1 MEWMNGSRQ
10 NFLTEV
16 WQKIATT
23 TKNDYKMIY
32 FLSLSEIGD
41 QSLICSLGQTY

>member
-10 NFLTEV
+10 NFLTEI

-23 TKNDYKMIY
+23 KNDDKMIN